1 MTPSETVFVVDD
13 DPLVRDALR
22 WLLKSANM
30 PVETYGSAEEF
41 LDAADVPR
49 RGCLLL
55 DVGMPGMSGPGL
67 QQELAARGVSLPIIF
82 ITAFDDVR
90 LAVRVGRAGAADFIV
105 KPYDDQALL
114 QRIREVLAAARVVS
128 GDDARIAEFSAR
140 LSALTPREREV
151 LMLVVAGGTSKEMAH
166 ELGVSH
172 RTVEVHRSRLKRK
185 LGVDSVAALVRLF
198 LQASG
203 GVAGTA

>member
-128 GDDARIAEFSAR
+128 ADDARIAEFSAR